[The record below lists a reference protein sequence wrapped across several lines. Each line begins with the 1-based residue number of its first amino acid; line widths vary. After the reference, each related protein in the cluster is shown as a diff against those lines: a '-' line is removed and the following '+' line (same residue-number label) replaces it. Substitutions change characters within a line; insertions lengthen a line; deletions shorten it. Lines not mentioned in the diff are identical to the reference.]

1 MGTAATKTMDE
12 SVTEV
17 LVVEMQGVWSFK
29 LKHLEKHS
37 VIGLTVMFKTRRK
50 AAVAYLNL
58 PAE

>member
-1 MGTAATKTMDE
+1 MDE